1 VVGLFAAG
9 VAWNRLE
16 GGREEG
22 GMILAGLSFA
32 QLAAIF
38 GAAAVFATAL
48 YILKLRRRTVAV
60 PFSKLWEKILRDK
73 EATSLFSRLKRL
85 LSLLVQLA
93 LLALLAFA
101 LGDPRAAATLIKGR
115 NLVVI
120 VDASASMQATD
131 VAPAKNRL
139 EAAKDEVK
147 KVIRGLGGSD
157 RMLIA
162 QMDAA
167 ITPLGPTSSDTSE
180 LERALDSVKVT
191 DARADFPRALRFAT
205 DSLRGVE
212 NAEIVI
218 VSDGRLGDAVD
229 ASGKVHLADDI
240 KLSYLPVGRGV
251 RNVGITAF
259 SVRRYP
265 LDKSRYEVMLE
276 VTNTGPEAEEVELG
290 LYADPKGAEKGQ
302 LVDLTKLR
310 LKPGERLPRFY
321 PNLSGASRALEA
333 KLAPLA
339 NSKDEL
345 PADDHAY
352 ALLPERRRAKV
363 LVVTPGN
370 TYLEAALLLDEYLDV
385 QMVNPQTYAEKIAA
399 SGQKHDVIIFDG
411 ATPADPPRS
420 HAIYLDPRGPGSP
433 VKVEN
438 EIKSPGFDRIERKHP
453 IVRWTALDDVNISRG
468 HKLTPQPGDKVV
480 GTSADGPILI
490 TGQRGGY
497 KFVAMGFDVRDSDLP
512 LRVAWPLLLLN
523 SVNFFTD
530 EDSQYISSFRT
541 GDVWRVPVVTQ
552 TGQARLKT
560 PSGAE
565 VLVPVHEGRAVYLGE
580 RAGFYELA
588 GAEGF
593 DPTKT
598 LDPQPQPGEQPA
610 PAAKDA
616 PSAETTTAAF
626 AANLLDAE
634 ESTIEVAKELVVDGK
649 KAGELSGFQ
658 IGVRREIWIYLLI
671 AALLLTA
678 VEWIT
683 YHRRITV

>member
-1 VVGLFAAG
+1 
-9 VAWNRLE
+9 
-16 GGREEG
+16 
-22 GMILAGLSFA
+22 MILAGLP
-32 QLAAIF
+32 LTTLLAIF
-38 GAAAVFATAL
+38 GAAAAFATAL

-60 PFSKLWEKILRDK
+60 PFSKLWERILRDK

-120 VDASASMQATD
+120 LDASASMQATD
-131 VAPAKNRL
+131 VAPTRL
-139 EAAKDEVK
+139 DAAKDEVK

-157 RMLIA
+157 RMLVA

-167 ITPLGPTSSDTSE
+167 VTPLGPMSGDTSE
-180 LERALDSVKVT
+180 LERALDQVKAT

-205 DSLRGVE
+205 DSLRGLE
-212 NAEIVI
+212 NAEIVV
-218 VSDGRLGDAVD
+218 VSDGRLGDAID
-229 ASGKVHLADDI
+229 ASGKVHIGDDI
-240 KLSYLPVGRGV
+240 KLTYLPIGAAA

-276 VTNTGPEAEEVELG
+276 VTNTGPEQEDVELSLLG
-290 LYADPKGAEKGQ
+290 DNT

-321 PNLSGASRALEA
+321 PNLSGASRTLEA
-333 KLAPLA
+333 KLQPLSGSRDA
-339 NSKDEL
+339 L

-385 QMVNPQTYAEKIAA
+385 QVASPVEYATKIAA
-399 SGQKHDVIIFDG
+399 SGAKHDVVIFDG
-411 ATPADPPRS
+411 ATPAAAPRAN
-420 HAIYLDPRGPGSP
+420 AIYLDPRGPGSP
-433 VKVEN
+433 VKVEA
-438 EIKSPGFDRIERKHP
+438 ELKQPGFDKIERKHP

-468 HKLTPQPGDKVV
+468 KKLVAEPGDKVV
-480 GTSADGPILI
+480 GASEQGPILVA
-490 TGQRGGY
+490 GQRGGF
-497 KFVAMGFDVRDSDLP
+497 KFVAMGFDTRDSDLP

-523 SVNFFTD
+523 SINWFTD
-530 EDSQYISSFRT
+530 EDAQYISSFRT
-541 GDVWRVPVVTQ
+541 GDVWRVPVVAQ
-552 TGQARLKT
+552 SGQARLKA

-580 RAGFYELA
+580 HAGFYELV
-588 GAEGF
+588 GAEGA
-593 DPTKT
+593 DPAAAA
-598 LDPQPQPGEQPA
+598 GAPA
-610 PAAKDA
+610 PGG
-616 PSAETTTAAF
+616 PGTPGTAGGAGGPVATKSAF
-626 AANLLDAE
+626 AANLLDAD
-634 ESTIEVAKELVVDGK
+634 ESSIEPAKELVVDGR
-649 KAGELSGFQ
+649 KAGTLGGFQ
-658 IGVRREIWIYLLI
+658 IGVRREIWIYLLL
-671 AALLLTA
+671 AAIVLTA
-678 VEWIT
+678 IEWIT
-683 YHRRITV
+683 YHKRITV

>member
-1 VVGLFAAG
+1 
-9 VAWNRLE
+9 
-16 GGREEG
+16 
-22 GMILAGLSFA
+22 MILAGLSLA

-93 LLALLAFA
+93 LLALLVFA

-115 NLVVI
+115 NLVVL

-131 VAPAKNRL
+131 VPPAKNRL
-139 EAAKDEVK
+139 EAAKEEVK

-167 ITPLGPTSSDTSE
+167 VTPLGPTSSDTSE
-180 LERALDSVKVT
+180 LERALDAIKPT

-205 DSLRGVE
+205 DSLRGLE
-212 NAEIVI
+212 NAEIVV
-218 VSDGRLGDAVD
+218 VSDGRLGEAVD
-229 ASGKVHLADDI
+229 ASGKVHLGDDI
-240 KLSYLPVGRGV
+240 KLSYLPIGRGV

-276 VTNTGPEAEEVELG
+276 VTNTGPETEDIELS
-290 LYADPKGAEKGQ
+290 LYADPKAAGADDRGQ

-333 KLAPLA
+333 HLAPLA
-339 NSKDEL
+339 SSKDEL
-345 PADDHAY
+345 PADDRAY

-385 QMVNPQTYAEKIAA
+385 QIASPREYAEKIAPA
-399 SGQKHDVIIFDG
+399 LSAGIQRQDVVVFDG
-411 ATPADPPRS
+411 ATPADLPRA

-438 EIKSPGFDRIERKHP
+438 ELKSPGFDKIERKHP
-453 IVRWTALDDVNISRG
+453 IVRWTALDDVNIAKG
-468 HKLTPQPGDKVV
+468 HKLVPQPGDKVV
-480 GTSADGPILI
+480 GASVDGPILV

-552 TGQARLKT
+552 TGQAKLKT
-560 PSGAE
+560 PAGNE

-580 RAGFYELA
+580 HAGFYELA
-588 GAEGF
+588 GAEGA
-593 DPTKT
+593 DPTRG
-598 LDPQPQPGEQPA
+598 LDLVSPEQPA
-610 PAAKDA
+610 PNAKDA
-616 PSAETTTAAF
+616 PPSDAPAASGGAPTTTAAF

-634 ESTIEVAKELVVDGK
+634 ESSIEVAQELIVDGK
-649 KAGELSGFQ
+649 KAGTLSGFQ

-671 AALLLTA
+671 AAIILTA
-678 VEWIT
+678 IEWIT

>member
-1 VVGLFAAG
+1 
-9 VAWNRLE
+9 
-16 GGREEG
+16 
-22 GMILAGLSFA
+22 MILAGLGFA

-38 GAAAVFATAL
+38 GAAALFATAL

-131 VAPAKNRL
+131 VPPAKNRL
-139 EAAKDEVK
+139 EAAKEEVK

-180 LERALDSVKVT
+180 LERALDTIKVT

-212 NAEIVI
+212 NAEIVV
-218 VSDGRLGDAVD
+218 VSDGRLGEAVD
-229 ASGKVHLADDI
+229 ASGKVRLGDDI
-240 KLSYLPVGRGV
+240 KLSYLPIGRGV

-276 VTNTGPEAEEVELG
+276 VTNTGPETEDVELS
-290 LYADPKGAEKGQ
+290 LYADPKAGAGGDRGQ

-333 KLAPLA
+333 GLVPLE

-345 PADDHAY
+345 PADDRAY

-385 QMVNPQTYAEKIAA
+385 QLASPREYAEKIAP
-399 SGQKHDVIIFDG
+399 SGQRHDVIIFDG
-411 ATPADPPRS
+411 ATPADPPRA

-433 VKVEN
+433 VKVDAEL
-438 EIKSPGFDRIERKHP
+438 KSPGFDRIERKHP
-453 IVRWTALDDVNISRG
+453 IVRWTALDDVNIARG
-468 HKLTPQPGDKVV
+468 KKLVPQPGDKVV
-480 GTSADGPILI
+480 GASVEGPILV

-530 EDSQYISSFRT
+530 EDAQYISSFRT

-560 PSGAE
+560 PGGE
-565 VLVPVHEGRAVYLGE
+565 ELLVPVHEGRAVYLGE

-588 GAEGF
+588 GADGS
-593 DPTKT
+593 DPTKG
-598 LDPQPQPGEQPA
+598 LDPAKGLDAPDAPA
-610 PAAKDA
+610 PQAKDA
-616 PSAETTTAAF
+616 ADKDGVPATTAAF

-634 ESTIEVAKELVVDGK
+634 ESSIEAAKELVVDGR
-649 KAGELSGFQ
+649 KAGTLSGFQ

-671 AALLLTA
+671 AAIVLTA
-678 VEWIT
+678 IEWIT

>member
-1 VVGLFAAG
+1 
-9 VAWNRLE
+9 
-16 GGREEG
+16 
-22 GMILAGLSFA
+22 MILAGLPFA
-32 QLAAIF
+32 TIAAIF
-38 GAAAVFATAL
+38 GAAAAFATAL

-147 KVIRGLGGSD
+147 KIIRGLGGSD

-167 ITPLGPTSSDTSE
+167 VTPLGPTSSDTSE
-180 LERALDSVKVT
+180 LERALDSIKPT

-212 NAEIVI
+212 NAEIVV
-218 VSDGRLGDAVD
+218 VSDGRLGEAVD
-229 ASGKVHLADDI
+229 SAGKVHLGDDI
-240 KLSYLPVGRGV
+240 KLSYLPIGRGV

-265 LDKSRYEVMLE
+265 LDKARYEVMLE
-276 VTNTGPEAEEVELG
+276 VTNTGPETEDVELS
-290 LYADPKGAEKGQ
+290 LFADPERNGPTDKGT

-310 LKPGERLPRFY
+310 LKPSERLPRFY
-321 PNLSGASRALEA
+321 PNLSGASRALKA
-333 KLAPLA
+333 TLSPLE

-345 PADDHAY
+345 PADDKAY

-385 QMVNPQTYAEKIAA
+385 KMVSPLEYATKIAP
-399 SGQKHDVIIFDG
+399 SNEKNDVVIFDTV
-411 ATPADPPRS
+411 TPVDPPRA
-420 HAIYLDPRGPGSP
+420 HAIYLDPRGTTAP
-433 VKVEN
+433 VKVEA
-438 EIKSPGFDRIERKHP
+438 ELKSPGFDKIERKHP

-468 HKLTPQPGDKVV
+468 HKLVPQPGDKVV
-480 GTSADGPILI
+480 GSSNGTDAILV
-490 TGQRGGY
+490 TGQRGPY
-497 KFVAMGFDVRDSDLP
+497 KFVAVGFDPRDTDLP

-523 SVNFFTD
+523 SINFFTD
-530 EDSQYISSFRT
+530 EDAQYISSFRT

-552 TGQARLKT
+552 SGQAKLKVPNT
-560 PSGAE
+560 NE
-565 VLVPVHEGRAVYLGE
+565 LVVPVHEGRAVYLGQH
-580 RAGFYELA
+580 AGFYELT
-588 GAEGF
+588 GGDGTE
-593 DPTKT
+593 
-598 LDPQPQPGEQPA
+598 A
-610 PAAKDA
+610 PDA
-616 PSAETTTAAF
+616 PNTKAAF
-626 AANLLDAE
+626 AANLLDSD
-634 ESTIEVAKELVVDGK
+634 ESAIEPAKELVVDGK
-649 KAGELSGFQ
+649 KAGSLSGFQ
-658 IGVRREIWIYLLI
+658 IGVRREIWIYLLL
-671 AALLLTA
+671 AAILLTA
-678 VEWIT
+678 IEWIT

>member
-1 VVGLFAAG
+1 
-9 VAWNRLE
+9 
-16 GGREEG
+16 
-22 GMILAGLSFA
+22 MILAGLPFA
-32 QLAAIF
+32 TIAAIF
-38 GAAAVFATAL
+38 GAAAAFATAL

-147 KVIRGLGGSD
+147 KIIRGLGGSD

-167 ITPLGPTSSDTSE
+167 VTPLGPTSSDTSE
-180 LERALDSVKVT
+180 LERALDSIKAT

-212 NAEIVI
+212 NAEIVV
-218 VSDGRLGDAVD
+218 VSDGRLGEAIDSA
-229 ASGKVHLADDI
+229 GKVHLGDDI
-240 KLSYLPVGRGV
+240 KLSYLPIGRGV

-276 VTNTGPEAEEVELG
+276 VTNTGPETEDVELS
-290 LYADPKGAEKGQ
+290 LYADPQKAGPTDKGT

-321 PNLSGASRALEA
+321 PNLSGASRALQA
-333 KLAPLA
+333 SLSPLE

-345 PADDHAY
+345 PADDKAY

-385 QMVNPQTYAEKIAA
+385 QMVSPLDYATKIAPQIA
-399 SGQKHDVIIFDG
+399 NQKIDVVIFDTV
-411 ATPADPPRS
+411 TPVDPPRAN
-420 HAIYLDPRGPGSP
+420 AIYLDPRGTTAP
-433 VKVEN
+433 VKVEG
-438 EIKSPGFDRIERKHP
+438 ELKSPGFDKIERKHP

-468 HKLTPQPGDKVV
+468 HKLVPQPGDKVV
-480 GTSADGPILI
+480 GSSNGTDPILV
-490 TGQRGGY
+490 TGQRGAY
-497 KFVAMGFDVRDSDLP
+497 KFVALGFDPRDSDLP

-523 SVNFFTD
+523 SINFFTD
-530 EDSQYISSFRT
+530 EDAQYISSFRT

-552 TGQARLKT
+552 SGQAKLKT
-560 PSGAE
+560 PASTDDKAIT
-565 VLVPVHEGRAVYLGE
+565 VPVHEGRAVYLGQQ
-580 RAGFYELA
+580 AGFYELA
-588 GAEGF
+588 GGEGGEPGAGNSAET
-593 DPTKT
+593 PTKT
-598 LDPQPQPGEQPA
+598 
-610 PAAKDA
+610 
-616 PSAETTTAAF
+616 AF
-626 AANLLDAE
+626 AANLLDSD
-634 ESTIEVAKELVVDGK
+634 ESAIEPAKELVVDGK
-649 KAGELSGFQ
+649 KAGTLSGFQ
-658 IGVRREIWIYLLI
+658 IGVRREIWIYLLL

-678 VEWIT
+678 IEWIT